1 MKLDYIICLIG
12 TIQFLALFLHRFFSM
27 KNTMVNERAKALK
40 LIDRFNPKCVESKRA
55 FVQVEK
61 DDFLISLREMISN
74 PLSIN
79 QGNHPLCGIA
89 CVIKIAAELD
99 PVGLVKMSAHL
110 YANGVYAPS
119 PLKSSIKVA
128 SNLKNMK
135 PVAGLTAANFV
146 LQTSVKSF
154 YNPVTGYNNKPGTK
168 FNEWQGITFPYQL
181 RQFLTRYFKIDSVN
195 ARTYFHTIEEIQGLL
210 AKPAM
215 IMAWTSWNQMKNP
228 TAKFKLLEQH
238 YVIIK
243 KLERKGAEVILTID
257 NPRKSHDR
265 LQVMTFAN
273 EKLFYKA
280 IIGIYAFRGK

>member
-1 MKLDYIICLIG
+1 
-12 TIQFLALFLHRFFSM
+12 M
-27 KNTMVNERAKALK
+27 KNTMVNERVKALK
-40 LIDRFNPKCVESKRA
+40 MIDRFNPKCVESKRA
-55 FVQVEK
+55 FAQVEK

-74 PLSIN
+74 PMIIN

-89 CVIKIAAELD
+89 CVIKIAAALD

-110 YANGVYAPS
+110 YANGIYAPS
-119 PLKSSIKVA
+119 PLKSAIKVP

-181 RQFLTRYFKIDSVN
+181 RQFLTRYFKITSVS
-195 ARTYFHTIEEIQGLL
+195 AHTYFHTIEEIQGLL
-210 AKPAM
+210 SKSAEV
-215 IMAWTSWNQMKNP
+215 MAWTSWNQMKNP
-228 TAKFKLLEQH
+228 AGKFKLLEQH
-238 YVIIK
+238 YVLIK
-243 KLERKGAEVILTID
+243 NIERKGAEVILTID

-265 LQVMTFAN
+265 LQVMNFAS